1 MIPHQ
6 TVNGFKVY
14 DHSADAVAKI
24 WISQKERCKISV
36 ADGIFLAAAV
46 QIMDQNVAPLLLRI
60 ADLVEIDPVLQS
72 FSWKKDR
79 LLLFECL
86 CLAVAHGLGE
96 GLIREWFYQIP

>member
-1 MIPHQ
+1 M
-6 TVNGFKVY
+6 
-14 DHSADAVAKI
+14 
-24 WISQKERCKISV
+24 

-72 FSWKKDR
+72 FSRNKDR
-79 LLLFECL
+79 LLLFKCL

>member
-24 WISQKERCKISV
+24 WVSQKERCKISV
-36 ADGIFLAAAV
+36 ADGIFLAVAV
-46 QIMDQNVAPLLLRI
+46 QIMDQNVASLLLRV

-72 FSWKKDR
+72 FS
-79 LLLFECL
+79 
-86 CLAVAHGLGE
+86 
-96 GLIREWFYQIP
+96 

>member
-1 MIPHQ
+1 M
-6 TVNGFKVY
+6 
-14 DHSADAVAKI
+14 
-24 WISQKERCKISV
+24 

-46 QIMDQNVAPLLLRI
+46 QIMDQNVAPLLLRV

-72 FSWKKDR
+72 FTWKKDR

-86 CLAVAHGLGE
+86 CFAVTHGLGE